1 MIRFIDEHQ
10 DRCSAGL
17 RWGIEPIAKTLG
29 VAPSTYHASKTR
41 PPSARAVRD
50 AELRPVIARV
60 HKENLVAYG
69 ADKMWDHLN
78 QVEGIG
84 VARCTVER
92 LMRQMGLSGVR
103 RGRSW
108 VRTTIT
114 DNGTERP
121 ADLVDRDF
129 TVTAP
134 NRLWLADLTYVRT
147 HSGWVY
153 VAFIIDAYS
162 RRVFGWQASRSLRAD
177 LAIDALE
184 MAMFNR
190 RRAGADLT
198 GLIHHSDLGVQ
209 YLSIRYSQRLA
220 DNGVVASVG
229 SKGDS
234 YDNAMIE
241 SFNGLYK
248 WELIYPH
255 GPWQGIEDVELAT
268 LEYVDWF
275 NHRRRHGEIL
285 PGRRQFTTPAAHEA
299 AYYRHNVTA
308 DQAVTQ

>member
-1 MIRFIDEHQ
+1 MAFVDAYRVRF
-10 DRCSAGL
+10 GV
-17 RWGIEPIAKTLG
+17 EPICRVLCEHG
-29 VAPSTYHASKTR
+29 CGIAPSTYWAAKTR

-50 AELRPVIARV
+50 AQLRPVIARV
-60 HKENLVAYG
+60 FEENYVAYG

-78 QVEGIG
+78 QVEGIR

-92 LMRQMGLSGVR
+92 LMAQMGLSGVR

-108 VRTTIT
+108 IRTTISE
-114 DNGTERP
+114 DGTERP

-129 TVTAP
+129 AVPAP
-134 NRLWLADLTYVRT
+134 NRLWLADLTYVKT
-147 HSGWVY
+147 HAGWVY

-162 RRVFGWQASRSLRAD
+162 RMVVGWQASRSLRSD

-184 MAMFNR
+184 MAVFNR
-190 RRAGADLT
+190 RRAGADLSQ
-198 GLIHHSDLGVQ
+198 LIHHSDMGVQ
-209 YLSIRYSQRLA
+209 YLSIRYSQRLD
-220 DNGVVASVG
+220 DNAIVASVG

-248 WELIYPH
+248 WELIYPQA
-255 GPWQGIEDVELAT
+255 PWQGLEDVKFAT

-275 NHRRRHGEIL
+275 NHRRLHGEIL
-285 PGRRQFTTPAAHEA
+285 DGRRRFSTPAAHETA
-299 AYYRHNVTA
+299 FYSHNVTA
-308 DQAVTQ
+308 TPAATQ

>member
-1 MIRFIDEHQ
+1 MTVTELKAKLDAGDKPRLYDVRRDEERALASLSAATPWDESTMRQIDE
-10 DRCSAGL
+10 L
-17 RWGIEPIAKTLG
+17 YTRWPFYGSRRMAVELG
-29 VAPSTYHASKTR
+29 ANRKR
-41 PPSARAVRD
+41 
-50 AELRPVIARV
+50 I
-60 HKENLVAYG
+60 
-69 ADKMWDHLN
+69 
-78 QVEGIG
+78 Q
-84 VARCTVER
+84 R

-108 VRTTIT
+108 VRTTIPGG
-114 DNGTERP
+114 DADRP

-129 TVTAP
+129 TATAP
-134 NRLWLADLTYVRT
+134 NRLWLADLTYVKT
-147 HSGWVY
+147 HAGWVY

-162 RRVFGWQASRSLRAD
+162 RMILGWQASRSLRTG

-184 MAMFNR
+184 MAMSNR
-190 RRAGADLT
+190 RREGADLT
-198 GLIHHSDLGVQ
+198 GLVHHSDRGTQ
-209 YLSIRYSQRLA
+209 YLSIRYSQRLS

-255 GPWQGIEDVELAT
+255 GPWQGIADVEFAT

-275 NHRRRHGEIL
+275 NQRRLHGEIL
-285 PGRRQFTTPAAHEA
+285 AGRRQFTTPAAHEA
-299 AYYRHNVTA
+299 AYRQNVTA